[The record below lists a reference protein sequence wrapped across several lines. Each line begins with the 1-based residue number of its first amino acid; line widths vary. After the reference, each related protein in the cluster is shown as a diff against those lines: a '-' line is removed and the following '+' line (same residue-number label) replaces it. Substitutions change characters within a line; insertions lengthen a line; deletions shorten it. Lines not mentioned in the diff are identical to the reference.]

1 VPSEQLKTYEEAL
14 AQYHLHPEAKFHNG
28 NYLDS
33 GVTLRRHILAT
44 AAEHIGKEANRWEEQ
59 LYLGLDLD
67 AQTDYGPEPDDH
79 ERIFAA
85 VRLMGKKFGQRK
97 LAEAACTSLSEVST
111 ILRGKRRPTLAT
123 LTKLYRALSRLERVA
138 LAEAE
143 LTREVLEA
151 VKRRCR
157 LIGVRWLAKRAG
169 VDAANLAKAL
179 SGRREPSRAML
190 AKLEAA
196 LRLRT

>member
-1 VPSEQLKTYEEAL
+1 LGPQVYRRGL
-14 AQYHLHPEAKFHNG
+14 
-28 NYLDS
+28 S
-33 GVTLRRHILAT
+33 GLRRNTLAPYHRHGGRAHRQGDQPLGGAALPRARPRSANRVRYRALRPRADPHVCERSGQRIR
-44 AAEHIGKEANRWEEQ
+44 AAEIAKASN
-59 LYLGLDLD
+59 
-67 AQTDYGPEPDDH
+67 
-79 ERIFAA
+79 
-85 VRLMGKKFGQRK
+85 
-97 LAEAACTSLSEVST
+97 TSLSVVSA